1 MNSISASLPHNSG
14 RAVHHDSRDRRMSAP
29 TIAITSTTN
38 GALPYGYLSIGDTA
52 RPFGEN
58 PV

>member
-1 MNSISASLPHNSG
+1 MP
-14 RAVHHDSRDRRMSAP
+14 AP

-58 PV
+58 PVLTPDCGPAALSGPHLMIRF